1 MSARVRQ
8 LFEREKQLQ
17 QRCGAQRASIAREIN
32 GIEERLARVDR
43 VAGMARNTVL
53 HPAVIA
59 GGIVVLLTIGK
70 LRGMRVVG
78 RVFLLATAARRLVR
92 TVRMFD
98 SVSARRNSRVNEGQ
112 R

>member
-17 QRCGAQRASIAREIN
+17 QRCGAQRASIAREID

-43 VAGMARNTVL
+43 VAGMARDTLL

-78 RVFLLATAARRLVR
+78 RLYLLATTARRLIQ

-98 SVSARRNSRVNEGQ
+98 KATKSNSNVRGGRV
-112 R
+112 